1 VKTLEG
7 MEVIYAT
14 YTSDTCGNAIHVA
27 KLMHPGKIECT
38 EESLL
43 SPMKANLFAMRRIS
57 GNSST
62 SFPDSIVFISVFH
75 ELAVPKKALKAPV
88 AACLLGETGL

>member
-14 YTSDTCGNAIHVA
+14 YTSDICGNAIHVA
-27 KLMHPGKIECT
+27 KLMHLRKIERT

-43 SPMKANLFAMRRIS
+43 SPMKANLFAMWRIS
-57 GNSST
+57 CNSST
-62 SFPDSIVFISVFH
+62 SFPDSIVFMSVFH
-75 ELAVPKKALKAPV
+75 ELPVPKRH
-88 AACLLGETGL
+88 